1 MFANSPQSLIILHHQ
16 EQGEAQSGRQLDCVT
31 SILDAFTFDE
41 YLRRS
46 IESRQLI
53 LTGIFL

>member
-1 MFANSPQSLIILHHQ
+1 MSENSPQSLIILHHQ
-16 EQGEAQSGRQLDCVT
+16 EQGEAQSGRQSDCGT